1 MKKFFTLISALVAFA
16 ATGTAKQALPV
27 AFNPWGE
34 TCVVDGNSLTFSA
47 AWAGAGNWLNFIDL
61 TDYDCIVVKFA
72 EPTEG
77 DMQLCTEYADPATKI
92 VEKDGDG
99 NEIIN
104 YDLSKNKFST
114 MNQIPAGSK
123 VVKVDLD
130 IDHADLTAQFWIQSK
145 AANCK
150 CVIAECYAGT
160 EEEYLADLADNPI
173 EVPETVALTLTDLGS
188 GWGDSTYD
196 AATQTITIG
205 SDWSGKGWWLGDVDY
220 SHYAAVVVEF
230 AEATA
235 ANGKVVV
242 ESNDGGND
250 DAGAFDVNCL
260 VKVAALAP
268 GAEHTKQV
276 YIQGP
281 AATQYKIAAAYV
293 ATAEYIAAN
302 GIADK
307 YAGTEGINDLK
318 ADTKANG
325 AIYNLAGQRVNAAYK
340 GVVIQNGHKMI
351 KK

>member
-27 AFNPWGE
+27 AFSSWNDKNC
-34 TCVVDGNSLTFSA
+34 TVDGNTITFTE

-77 DMQLCTEYADPATKI
+77 DMQMCIEYGDPTTKTEDA
-92 VEKDGDG
+92 EG
-99 NEIIN
+99 NVSYKLN
-104 YDLSKNKFST
+104 FNT
-114 MNQIPAGSK
+114 MSQIPAGSK

-130 IDHADLTAQFWIQSK
+130 IDHADLTAQFWLQSK
-145 AANCK
+145 AACK

-160 EEEYLADLADNPI
+160 EEEYQADLADNPI

-196 AATQTITIG
+196 AATQTVTIG

-235 ANGKVVV
+235 ANGKIVV
-242 ESNDGGND
+242 ESNDGSNGD
-250 DAGAFDVNCL
+250 EGAFDANCL

-268 GAEHTKQV
+268 GADHTKQV

-281 AATQYKIAAAYV
+281 AATQYKIKAAYV

>member
-77 DMQLCTEYADPATKI
+77 DMQMCIEYGDPTTKTEDA
-92 VEKDGDG
+92 EG
-99 NEIIN
+99 NVSYKLN
-104 YDLSKNKFST
+104 FNT

-173 EVPETVALTLTDLGS
+173 EVPETVALTLNDLDS
-188 GWGDSTYD
+188 GWGNSTYD
-196 AATQTITIG
+196 ATTQTVTIG
-205 SDWSGKGWWLGDVDY
+205 DDWSGKGWWLIDVDY
-220 SHYAAVVVEF
+220 SAYSSVVVEF

-235 ANGKVVV
+235 ANGNVVV
-242 ESNDGGND
+242 EDTQSGSSTGSFE
-250 DAGAFDVNCL
+250 ANCL
-260 VKVAALAP
+260 VKVTPLTTASN
-268 GAEHTKQV
+268 HTMQV

-281 AATQYKIAAAYV
+281 AATQYKIKAAYV